1 MVKEIFSIAVVIGI
15 AIFIE
20 RIVFAVAVGVPEI
33 GIFWAVVG
41 SLLHTNF
48 HRLPGVGNIMGRYGG
63 SICSCLAILL
73 PIFGN
78 EFL

>member
-20 RIVFAVAVGVPEI
+20 RIIFTVTMGVPEI

-48 HRLPGVGNIMGRYGG
+48 HRFPGIGNIMGRYGR
-63 SICSCLAILL
+63 SICSCLTVLL